1 MLIYRWIYIYLF
13 SLVIGTSSRNSEV
26 IHAGIYY
33 PKNSLK
39 AKLCVEGKRLLYE
52 YCQARSIPHQPI
64 GKIIVATTAEQLLID
79 LPNIQSRAERNGVF
93 DLQLLSSDSI
103 HQIEPEIY
111 CVGGLFSPS
120 SGIIDSHTYML
131 SLLADA
137 ENNGATLA
145 LNSACQGGK
154 ILPQRGVVLYVDDLK
169 LTCDLVINCGG
180 LYAHQICTNI
190 LQQEDP
196 LKWNLDHRGSFTW
209 RKSRQYFAKGNYF
222 KLEGQK
228 CTFSHLIYPVPQPG
242 GLGVHATI
250 DLNGGCK
257 FGPDVEW
264 IPLEIKSPDDIEMT
278 VSDKSAHSFYEQ
290 IKSYWPN
297 VRKESLV
304 ADYCGIRPKLGH
316 PALERGLP
324 IDADFIIE
332 GSSSHGIDSFIN
344 LLGIESPGLTAS
356 MAIADYVANMALQKK

>member
-1 MLIYRWIYIYLF
+1 M
-13 SLVIGTSSRNSEV
+13 VIGTSSRNSEV

-52 YCQARSIPHQPI
+52 YCQGRSIPHQPV
-64 GKIIVATTAEQLLID
+64 GKIIVATTAEQLSID
-79 LPNIQSRAERNGVF
+79 LPTIQSRAERNGVV
-93 DLQLLSSDSI
+93 DLTLLSSESI
-103 HQIEPEIY
+103 RQMEPEIF

-154 ILPQRGVVLYVDDLK
+154 ILSQGGVILYVDDLK

-180 LYAHQICTNI
+180 LHAHKICNSI
-190 LQQEDP
+190 LQNEDP
-196 LKWNLDHRGSFTW
+196 LKWNIVHRNSLTW
-209 RKSRQYFAKGNYF
+209 RKSRQYYAKGNYF
-222 KLEGQK
+222 KIEGQK
-228 CTFSHLIYPVPQPG
+228 CPFSHLIYPVPQPG

-250 DLNGGCK
+250 DLNGRCK

-264 IPLEIKSPDDIEMT
+264 IPLEVESPDDIEMT
-278 VSDKSAHSFYEQ
+278 VNDASTLSFYEQ

-297 VRKESLV
+297 LRKESLV
-304 ADYCGIRPKLGH
+304 ADYCGIRSKLGH
-316 PALERGLP
+316 PTLECGLP
-324 IDADFIIE
+324 IDADFVIE
-332 GSSSHGIDSFIN
+332 GPASHGIVSFIN

-356 MAIADYVANMALQKK
+356 MAIAEYVANMATQK